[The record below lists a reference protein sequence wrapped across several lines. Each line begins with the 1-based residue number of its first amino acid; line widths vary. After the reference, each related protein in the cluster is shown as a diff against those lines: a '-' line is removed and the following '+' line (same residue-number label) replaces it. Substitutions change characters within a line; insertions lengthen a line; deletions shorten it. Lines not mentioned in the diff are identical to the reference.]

1 MEYTYIIT
9 GAIVG
14 LIIGLTGVG
23 GGSLMTPILILIF
36 GISPIIA
43 VGTDLLYAAIT
54 KCSGVFFYHKRNNVN
69 WPIVSRLALGSL
81 PSCSATLF
89 YMQHYNISTD
99 SYNEI
104 ITSTLSFM
112 LILTAFVIIFKNS
125 LATSLRYKI
134 IPAYKN
140 QQQFENLRFA
150 LTVISG
156 IFLGIVVS
164 ISSVGAGAIG
174 TAVLFILYPNYPA
187 VKIIGTDLAHAVP
200 LTAVAGLGHFSQ
212 QHVSLP
218 LLSGLLIGGI
228 PMVYLGSQLG
238 KKLSDRVLRVIIATM
253 LFSLGIKLALQ

>member
-1 MEYTYIIT
+1 M
-9 GAIVG
+9 
-14 LIIGLTGVG
+14 
-23 GGSLMTPILILIF
+23 
-36 GISPIIA
+36 
-43 VGTDLLYAAIT
+43 
-54 KCSGVFFYHKRNNVN
+54 
-69 WPIVSRLALGSL
+69 
-81 PSCSATLF
+81 
-89 YMQHYNISTD
+89 
-99 SYNEI
+99 
-104 ITSTLSFM
+104 
-112 LILTAFVIIFKNS
+112 LTAFVIIFKNS